1 MVHMII
7 GNFREGKEDEVPIWM
22 EKAITMRQSFLANQN
37 HFPGIDIAGFGED
50 CSVIL
55 KRARIGVHTF

>member
-1 MVHMII
+1 MII
-7 GNFREGKEDEVPIWM
+7 GNFQEGKEAEVPIWM